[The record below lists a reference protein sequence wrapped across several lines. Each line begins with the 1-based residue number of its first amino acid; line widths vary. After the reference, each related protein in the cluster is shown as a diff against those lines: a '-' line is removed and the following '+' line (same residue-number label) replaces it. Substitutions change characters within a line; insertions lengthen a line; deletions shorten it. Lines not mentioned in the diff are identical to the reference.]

1 MIGSTAGVLALAVLG
16 SLGLSSQAAAQQ
28 EAPIAFIERLPTEG
42 EVWIGTLEQV
52 ELRFGIRADVVEEG
66 LVSVYR
72 RELDLP
78 VRLDLSD
85 WSKNFD
91 TKIYP
96 QLDPEATGKSLVMNG
111 EMVRLVPFIET
122 RNGVEYESYTLP
134 VLVEHATAMTHHE
147 GGWRSEGPPVKLI
160 LHYASEFEEDFLGD
174 RIAVNPQRLEFSS
187 EPLVREVKETPPSI
201 LIGVR
206 TAKARGPWEL
216 EARIDD
222 AELSV
227 GDEFTVEV
235 EVRGEYLT
243 SFDLLEPEGAGWVWL
258 GSLESD
264 RLGEPF
270 AHTLR
275 YRFDGRAE
283 RAGSWTL
290 PPFRILR
297 FAPESEQYLYDK
309 SNTLSLTVQGTGP
322 AAEVGDEAETSEPEE
337 TVEEEHPTAT
347 QPLPAWIPALLGAG
361 LLALAAWARQ
371 TMRQNVATREA
382 QAFERIERAAAA
394 QEQAIEPLQIWLAA
408 RLDWPRA
415 RLSGPGTARRL
426 QQAGIE
432 AALAEQAA
440 AFLREAEAARYG
452 GPALAD
458 AAPRRETLRSA
469 LDAATKI

>member
-1 MIGSTAGVLALAVLG
+1 M
-16 SLGLSSQAAAQQ
+16 
-28 EAPIAFIERLPTEG
+28 
-42 EVWIGTLEQV
+42 
-52 ELRFGIRADVVEEG
+52 
-66 LVSVYR
+66 
-72 RELDLP
+72 
-78 VRLDLSD
+78 
-85 WSKNFD
+85 
-91 TKIYP
+91 
-96 QLDPEATGKSLVMNG
+96 
-111 EMVRLVPFIET
+111 
-122 RNGVEYESYTLP
+122 
-134 VLVEHATAMTHHE
+134 
-147 GGWRSEGPPVKLI
+147 
-160 LHYASEFEEDFLGD
+160 
-174 RIAVNPQRLEFSS
+174 
-187 EPLVREVKETPPSI
+187 
-201 LIGVR
+201 
-206 TAKARGPWEL
+206 

-243 SFDLLEPEGAGWVWL
+243 RFDLLEPEGDGWVWL

-408 RLDWPRA
+408 RLD
-415 RLSGPGTARRL
+415 
-426 QQAGIE
+426 
-432 AALAEQAA
+432 
-440 AFLREAEAARYG
+440 
-452 GPALAD
+452 
-458 AAPRRETLRSA
+458 
-469 LDAATKI
+469 